1 MLADWGHFQIGNE
14 AHRRVGFWAHFKFQI
29 RKITLKRKRHPV
41 FLSLYQETNI
51 MSSGWLQNACNS
63 PTPDDMRVAFAFN
76 RVGCRGQYSA
86 HTSGT
91 STSVIGI
98 FDGDVLLGVQ
108 SQKST
113 VMPYCDEGY
122 MECYAHHPEIFP
134 SPTAVPACPSEFG
147 FIPKEVECPTNAC
160 LYTAR
165 LDPCAVHE

>member
-113 VMPYCDEGY
+113 VMPYCDEVIWSVTRIIPRY
-122 MECYAHHPEIFP
+122 SHPRPRFLR
-134 SPTAVPACPSEFG
+134 AQRVWF
-147 FIPKEVECPTNAC
+147 FPKEVDVPRMRVCTRASRPLCSA
-160 LYTAR
+160 
-165 LDPCAVHE
+165 